1 MDSPLF
7 EARAA
12 LVADLGFLLDRD
24 LPNGARDALL
34 VLALRESP
42 TRLHFDPELVEY
54 WAADETGRGRRSQLT
69 FTTRMPLCRPFG
81 WGSIEVVDRFGVS
94 NSFVSLG
101 GELEARRLD
110 PRTVVAAFTSPGP
123 ILRRGGHSQ
132 AYDQFA
138 AELTAFF
145 ARMMVP
151 IDFTPGAEALINHAN
166 AAERYA
172 MFLQHELTRLGTNE
186 QVRTAYGA
194 DARLVR
200 AEALRLARDRSD
212 AWAAGAGLLDALGLG
227 RDGPR
232 TASPSSARG

>member
-1 MDSPLF
+1 VNTPEF
-7 EARAA
+7 EKLGA

-24 LPNGARDALL
+24 LPSGERDALL

-54 WAADETGRGRRSQLT
+54 WAADETGRGRRSELT
-69 FTTRMPLCRPFG
+69 FATGMPLRRTFS

-101 GELEARRLD
+101 GVLEARRLD
-110 PRTVVAAFTSPGP
+110 AGSAVAAFSSPGP

-151 IDFTPGAEALINHAN
+151 IDFMPGAEALISN
-166 AAERYA
+166 ADPADRYA
-172 MFLQHELTRLGTNE
+172 MFLQHELTRLGANE
-186 QVRTAYGA
+186 QVRNAYGA

-200 AEALRLARDRSD
+200 AEALRLVQHRAD
-212 AWAAGAGLLDALGLG
+212 AWAAGAGLLDALGLA
-227 RDGPR
+227 RDRLR
-232 TASPSSARG
+232 TVSPSSATG